1 MCFLKE
7 LRPLANVSIFSVCHV
22 HGHASLFLD
31 RLGFQYKLNGDDR
44 KIRIF
49 VYMSYVYV
57 YYAVSSRPYYKQQW
71 GKRRQTRQRKK
82 DMAVI
87 LNNPLSK
94 LIISRGNHHTFL
106 RHALNNPKCQG
117 RCA

>member
-44 KIRIF
+44 SVPNDTGFHILPSSTKKGRNDWSVR
-49 VYMSYVYV
+49 VYLHM
-57 YYAVSSRPYYKQQW
+57 
-71 GKRRQTRQRKK
+71 
-82 DMAVI
+82 
-87 LNNPLSK
+87 
-94 LIISRGNHHTFL
+94 SRGHTSL
-106 RHALNNPKCQG
+106 TRVKDDWL
-117 RCA
+117 

>member
-44 KIRIF
+44 SVPNF
-49 VYMSYVYV
+49 CVYV
-57 YYAVSSRPYYKQQW
+57 ICICVLCCVKSAIFDWLGRTTYITVGNDAIKYY
-71 GKRRQTRQRKK
+71 
-82 DMAVI
+82 
-87 LNNPLSK
+87 
-94 LIISRGNHHTFL
+94 
-106 RHALNNPKCQG
+106 
-117 RCA
+117 

>member
-44 KIRIF
+44 
-49 VYMSYVYV
+49 
-57 YYAVSSRPYYKQQW
+57 QW

>member
-1 MCFLKE
+1 MFLYLVYVTFMVTRHYFKIDW
-7 LRPLANVSIFSVCHV
+7 VSNTNWMEMTEAF
-22 HGHASLFLD
+22 
-31 RLGFQYKLNGDDR
+31 
-44 KIRIF
+44 RIF

>member
-44 KIRIF
+44 SVPNF
-49 VYMSYVYV
+49 CVYV
-57 YYAVSSRPYYKQQW
+57 ICICVLCCVKSYYKQQW

>member
-44 KIRIF
+44 SVPNF
-49 VYMSYVYV
+49 CVYV
-57 YYAVSSRPYYKQQW
+57 ICILKRKSFATLTKMLFPY
-71 GKRRQTRQRKK
+71 
-82 DMAVI
+82 
-87 LNNPLSK
+87 
-94 LIISRGNHHTFL
+94 F
-106 RHALNNPKCQG
+106 
-117 RCA
+117 

>member
-44 KIRIF
+44 SVPNF
-49 VYMSYVYV
+49 CVYV
-57 YYAVSSRPYYKQQW
+57 ICICVLCCVKSAILKTTM
-71 GKRRQTRQRKK
+71 GKTPPNSPKK
-82 DMAVI
+82 KRYGC
-87 LNNPLSK
+87 NFK
-94 LIISRGNHHTFL
+94 
-106 RHALNNPKCQG
+106 
-117 RCA
+117 

>member
-44 KIRIF
+44 SVPNF
-49 VYMSYVYV
+49 CVYV
-57 YYAVSSRPYYKQQW
+57 ICISIDVFIFSQLLP
-71 GKRRQTRQRKK
+71 RKAATIGRK
-82 DMAVI
+82 VYFHM
-87 LNNPLSK
+87 
-94 LIISRGNHHTFL
+94 SRGHTSL
-106 RHALNNPKCQG
+106 ARVKVDT
-117 RCA
+117 

>member
-44 KIRIF
+44 SVPNDIYVFIF
-49 VYMSYVYV
+49 S
-57 YYAVSSRPYYKQQW
+57 QLL
-71 GKRRQTRQRKK
+71 TRK
-82 DMAVI
+82 AATI
-87 LNNPLSK
+87 
-94 LIISRGNHHTFL
+94 
-106 RHALNNPKCQG
+106 G
-117 RCA
+117 R

>member
-44 KIRIF
+44 S
-49 VYMSYVYV
+49 V
-57 YYAVSSRPYYKQQW
+57 PND
-71 GKRRQTRQRKK
+71 T
-82 DMAVI
+82 
-87 LNNPLSK
+87 
-94 LIISRGNHHTFL
+94 
-106 RHALNNPKCQG
+106 
-117 RCA
+117 

>member
-44 KIRIF
+44 SVPNF
-49 VYMSYVYV
+49 CVYV
-57 YYAVSSRPYYKQQW
+57 ICICVFMLCQVGHIINNNGENAAKLA
-71 GKRRQTRQRKK
+71 KEKK
-82 DMAVI
+82 I
-87 LNNPLSK
+87 WL
-94 LIISRGNHHTFL
+94 
-106 RHALNNPKCQG
+106 
-117 RCA
+117 

>member
-44 KIRIF
+44 SVPNF
-49 VYMSYVYV
+49 CVYV
-57 YYAVSSRPYYKQQW
+57 ICTVVLRLKVTPLCTRSAQGLSLVSTTSS
-71 GKRRQTRQRKK
+71 
-82 DMAVI
+82 
-87 LNNPLSK
+87 LE
-94 LIISRGNHHTFL
+94 
-106 RHALNNPKCQG
+106 
-117 RCA
+117 

>member
-44 KIRIF
+44 SVPNF
-49 VYMSYVYV
+49 CVYV
-57 YYAVSSRPYYKQQW
+57 ICICVLCEGKSAKYFAPDRSVSPIMVVKREVYFGIWRRGGSVVERRTRDLEAPSSNPTTAV
-71 GKRRQTRQRKK
+71 
-82 DMAVI
+82 
-87 LNNPLSK
+87 
-94 LIISRGNHHTFL
+94 
-106 RHALNNPKCQG
+106 
-117 RCA
+117 